1 MPRVLIT
8 GANRG
13 LGLEF
18 ARQYSADGWD
28 VIATA
33 RNPKQSEELDR
44 LAQSKRVS
52 LQALDVTSDD
62 SVKHLAEVLNG
73 TLVDLL
79 ILNSAIF
86 TRDGNKLGELDF
98 TGWRES
104 FETNVLGA
112 MRVAQALIQNVAASI
127 RKQIVAIS
135 TGMGSMESLATTIGF
150 GSAYQYRSS
159 KAALNMAMSILAKDL
174 EPLGISVLIFS
185 PGWVQ
190 TDMGGPNAALTPEQS
205 IAGMRK
211 VLEGNPVELTG
222 KFLSY
227 DGSTWPWEL
236 EAQRLAVWF
245 VGFLPTGIHLGL
257 TTPDRLAGAADERAA
272 RLKET
277 QPPTHLVRD
286 ADAHSCADARR
297 LSNRCPKPKRAVG
310 TQVNSVQPLVDLQSS
325 GKPPRTSRQI
335 YNFFGFAEPFH

>member
-1 MPRVLIT
+1 MSRVLIT

-33 RNPKQSEELDR
+33 RNLKQSEELQW
-44 LAQSKRVS
+44 LAKNKNVS
-52 LQALDVTSDD
+52 LQTLEVASDD
-62 SVKHLAEVLNG
+62 SVNHLAEVLHG
-73 TLVDLL
+73 TPVDLL

-86 TRDGNKLGELDF
+86 TRDGNKLGELNF
-98 TGWRES
+98 AGWQES

-112 MRVAQALIQNVAASI
+112 MRVAEALVENVAASE

-135 TGMGSMESLATTIGF
+135 SGMGSLQTLGDTIGF

-159 KAALNMAMSILAKDL
+159 KAALNMAMSILAKEV
-174 EPLGISVLIFS
+174 EPQGISVLIFS

-205 IAGMRK
+205 IAAMRK
-211 VLEGNPVELTG
+211 VLEGNPMELTG

-227 DGSTWPWEL
+227 DGSTWPW
-236 EAQRLAVWF
+236 
-245 VGFLPTGIHLGL
+245 
-257 TTPDRLAGAADERAA
+257 
-272 RLKET
+272 
-277 QPPTHLVRD
+277 
-286 ADAHSCADARR
+286 
-297 LSNRCPKPKRAVG
+297 
-310 TQVNSVQPLVDLQSS
+310 
-325 GKPPRTSRQI
+325 
-335 YNFFGFAEPFH
+335 

>member
-1 MPRVLIT
+1 MSTVLIT

-33 RNPKQSEELDR
+33 RNPKQSEELQR
-44 LAQSKRVS
+44 LAKSKSVS
-52 LQALDVTSDD
+52 LQALDVASDD
-62 SVKHLAEVLNG
+62 SVKHLAKVLNG
-73 TLVDLL
+73 RPVDLL

-86 TRDGNKLGELDF
+86 TREGNKLGELNF
-98 TGWRES
+98 AGWSES

-112 MRVAQALIQNVAASI
+112 MRVAEALIENVTASK

-135 TGMGSMESLATTIGF
+135 TGMGSLQTLGTTFGF
-150 GSAYQYRSS
+150 GAAYQYRSS
-159 KAALNMAMSILAKDL
+159 KAALNMAMSILAKEV
-174 EPLGISVLIFS
+174 EPRGISVLMFS

-211 VLEGNPVELTG
+211 VLEANPMELTG

-227 DGSTWPWEL
+227 DGSAWPW
-236 EAQRLAVWF
+236 
-245 VGFLPTGIHLGL
+245 
-257 TTPDRLAGAADERAA
+257 
-272 RLKET
+272 
-277 QPPTHLVRD
+277 
-286 ADAHSCADARR
+286 
-297 LSNRCPKPKRAVG
+297 
-310 TQVNSVQPLVDLQSS
+310 
-325 GKPPRTSRQI
+325 
-335 YNFFGFAEPFH
+335 

>member
-1 MPRVLIT
+1 MSSVLIT

-18 ARQYSADGWD
+18 VRQYSAEGWE

-44 LAQSKRVS
+44 LAKGKSAS

-62 SVKHLAEVLNG
+62 SVKHLAEVLKG
-73 TLVDLL
+73 KPVDLL

-86 TRDGNKLGELDF
+86 TRDGNKLGELNF
-98 TGWRES
+98 AGWRES

-112 MRVAQALIQNVAASI
+112 VRVAEALIENVAASK

-135 TGMGSMESLATTIGF
+135 TGMGSLQTLGTTIGF

-159 KAALNMAMSILAKDL
+159 KAALNMAMSILAKEV
-174 EPLGISVLIFS
+174 EPQGISVLIFS

-211 VLEGNPVELTG
+211 VLEGNPMDLTG

-227 DGSTWPWEL
+227 DGSAWPW
-236 EAQRLAVWF
+236 
-245 VGFLPTGIHLGL
+245 
-257 TTPDRLAGAADERAA
+257 
-272 RLKET
+272 
-277 QPPTHLVRD
+277 
-286 ADAHSCADARR
+286 
-297 LSNRCPKPKRAVG
+297 
-310 TQVNSVQPLVDLQSS
+310 
-325 GKPPRTSRQI
+325 
-335 YNFFGFAEPFH
+335 

>member
-1 MPRVLIT
+1 MSTVLIT

-33 RNPKQSEELDR
+33 RNPKQSEELER
-44 LAQSKRVS
+44 LAKSKSVF
-52 LQALDVTSDD
+52 LQMLDVTSNE

-73 TLVDLL
+73 RPVDLL

-86 TRDGNKLGELDF
+86 TRGGNKLGELNYA
-98 TGWRES
+98 GWRES
-104 FETNVLGA
+104 FETNVLGV
-112 MRVAQALIQNVAASI
+112 MRVAEALIENVAASK

-135 TGMGSMESLATTIGF
+135 TGMGSLQTLGTTIGF

-159 KAALNMAMSILAKDL
+159 KAALNMAMSILTKEV
-174 EPLGISVLIFS
+174 EPKGISVLIFN

-190 TDMGGPNAALTPEQS
+190 TDMGGPNAILTPEQS

-211 VLEGNPVELTG
+211 VLDGNSMELTG

-227 DGSTWPWEL
+227 DGSTWPW
-236 EAQRLAVWF
+236 
-245 VGFLPTGIHLGL
+245 
-257 TTPDRLAGAADERAA
+257 
-272 RLKET
+272 
-277 QPPTHLVRD
+277 
-286 ADAHSCADARR
+286 
-297 LSNRCPKPKRAVG
+297 
-310 TQVNSVQPLVDLQSS
+310 
-325 GKPPRTSRQI
+325 
-335 YNFFGFAEPFH
+335 

>member
-8 GANRG
+8 GTNRG

-33 RNPKQSEELDR
+33 RNPGQSEELDR
-44 LAQSKRVS
+44 LAQSNRVS
-52 LQALDVTSDD
+52 LQSLDVTSDD
-62 SVKHLAEVLNG
+62 SVKHLAEALNG
-73 TLVDLL
+73 TPVDLL

-86 TRDGNKLGELDF
+86 TREGNKFGQLNF
-98 TGWRES
+98 AGWRES

-112 MRVAQALIQNVAASI
+112 MRVAQALIRNVAASK

-135 TGMGSMESLATTIGF
+135 TGMGSLGSLATTIGF
-150 GSAYQYRSS
+150 GAAYQYRSS
-159 KAALNMAMSILAKDL
+159 KAALNMAMSILAKDV
-174 EPLGISVLIFS
+174 EPQGISVLIFS

-211 VLEGNPVELTG
+211 VLEGNPMELTG

-227 DGSTWPWEL
+227 DGSTWPW
-236 EAQRLAVWF
+236 
-245 VGFLPTGIHLGL
+245 
-257 TTPDRLAGAADERAA
+257 
-272 RLKET
+272 
-277 QPPTHLVRD
+277 
-286 ADAHSCADARR
+286 
-297 LSNRCPKPKRAVG
+297 
-310 TQVNSVQPLVDLQSS
+310 
-325 GKPPRTSRQI
+325 
-335 YNFFGFAEPFH
+335 

>member
-1 MPRVLIT
+1 MSRVLIT

-33 RNPKQSEELDR
+33 RNPKQSEELER
-44 LAQSKRVS
+44 LANSKSVS
-52 LQALDVTSDD
+52 LHALDVASDD
-62 SVKHLAEVLNG
+62 SVRHLAEMLYG
-73 TLVDLL
+73 RPVDLL

-86 TRDGNKLGELDF
+86 TRDGNKLGKLNF
-98 TGWRES
+98 AGWRES

-112 MRVAQALIQNVAASI
+112 VRVAEALIENVAAST

-135 TGMGSMESLATTIGF
+135 TGMSSLQTLGTTIGF

-159 KAALNMAMSILAKDL
+159 KAALNMAMSILAKEV
-174 EPLGISVLIFS
+174 EPQGVSVLILS

-205 IAGMRK
+205 ITGMRK
-211 VLEGNPVELTG
+211 VLEGSPMELTG

-227 DGSTWPWEL
+227 DGSTCPW
-236 EAQRLAVWF
+236 
-245 VGFLPTGIHLGL
+245 
-257 TTPDRLAGAADERAA
+257 
-272 RLKET
+272 
-277 QPPTHLVRD
+277 
-286 ADAHSCADARR
+286 
-297 LSNRCPKPKRAVG
+297 
-310 TQVNSVQPLVDLQSS
+310 
-325 GKPPRTSRQI
+325 
-335 YNFFGFAEPFH
+335 